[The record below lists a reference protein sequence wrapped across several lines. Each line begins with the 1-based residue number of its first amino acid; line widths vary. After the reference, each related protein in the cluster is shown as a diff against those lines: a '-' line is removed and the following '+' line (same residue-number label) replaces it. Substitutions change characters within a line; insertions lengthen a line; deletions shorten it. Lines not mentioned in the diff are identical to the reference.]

1 MTTPASFRMS
11 KAEFERLA
19 DFRYQ
24 LRCFLRLDEELVRD
38 GGITPL
44 QYLLLLQI
52 KGFPGR
58 DWATV
63 GELAERLQAQPH
75 GVVSLVSRCEAIGL
89 VRRQR
94 SSEDKRRVEVSLTP
108 KGAQHLE
115 LLALLHRPGQSALQ
129 AALGEAATEVDSRQ
143 QAPDSY
149 ITGLTPPGRARS
161 PGRSRGKMAV
171 TFRAGEPSN
180 EA

>member
-1 MTTPASFRMS
+1 MSTPPSPSMS

-24 LRCFLRLDEELVRD
+24 LRRFLRLDEELARD

-75 GVVSLVSRCEAIGL
+75 GVVALVSRCEAGGL

-115 LLALLHRPGQSALQ
+115 QLALLHRPGLSALQ
-129 AALGEAATEVDSRQ
+129 AALGDAIVEADSRQ
-143 QAPDSY
+143 QD
-149 ITGLTPPGRARS
+149 TCN
-161 PGRSRGKMAV
+161 
-171 TFRAGEPSN
+171 PSG
-180 EA
+180 A